1 MSWSGDFKRLRMA
14 ELNHMK
20 LKDRMNY
27 TMVSEYQAICN
38 GVANPLATHNFN
50 TEEAKNWH
58 RRTYGK
64 YHHFEQT
71 KMNPNLKTKPMVSRS
86 GVVKDHAAFNQYPS
100 CPQECDDILNQIR
113 ERERRLSSPSLS
125 STDTFSDDTD
135 DLKTNVSM
143 SIQIE
148 PKVPQSIGFAER
160 FRKSLSKS
168 FNIAE

>member
-50 TEEAKNWH
+50 TDEAKNWH

-71 KMNPNLKTKPMVSRS
+71 KMNPNLKTKQMVSRS
-86 GVVKDHAAFNQYPS
+86 GVVKDHKAFDQYPA
-100 CPQECDDILNQIR
+100 CPQECNDILDQIR
-113 ERERRLSSPSLS
+113 QRERRLSAASVS
-125 STDTFSDDTD
+125 SIDDLESDDINNQQQEI
-135 DLKTNVSM
+135 K
-143 SIQIE
+143 IE
-148 PKVPQSIGFAER
+148 SPPSIGFAER
-160 FRKSLSKS
+160 FSRS
-168 FNIAE
+168 FKKTLYALWNK

>member
-50 TEEAKNWH
+50 TKDAKDWH

-64 YHHFEQT
+64 HHHFVQT
-71 KMNPNLKTKPMVSRS
+71 QMTDLVPKKMVSRS
-86 GVVKDHAAFNQYPS
+86 GVVKDHKAFDQYPA
-100 CPQECDDILNQIR
+100 CPQECDDILKQIR
-113 ERERRLSSPSLS
+113 QRERKLSTS
-125 STDTFSDDTD
+125 SISSIDELESDGIDNEQQH
-135 DLKTNVSM
+135 K
-143 SIQIE
+143 IQIE
-148 PKVPQSIGFAER
+148 TPLTSIGFAER
-160 FRKSLSKS
+160 FSRS
-168 FNIAE
+168 FKKTLYVL